1 MSDDIQF
8 YNHYIYI
15 SIFSTIT
22 METQLEITRCVF
34 KLFFFLIKISQLYS
48 SSNSLTNN
56 IATRKTF

>member
-15 SIFSTIT
+15 SIVSTIT

-34 KLFFFLIKISQLYS
+34 KLFFVLIKISQLYS

-56 IATRKTF
+56 IATRNTF